1 MKFVA
6 FEDLDTSQV
15 DLFDRLSDF
24 EQFKRQAIRRGLN
37 VTRHKVQSCLNL
49 V

>member
-6 FEDLDTSQV
+6 FEDLDMSQV

-24 EQFKRQAIRRGLN
+24 EQFERQAIRRGVN

>member
-6 FEDLDTSQV
+6 FEDLDMSQV

-24 EQFKRQAIRRGLN
+24 DSLN
-37 VTRHKVQSCLNL
+37 GKPSAAV
-49 V
+49 